1 MLMKCAQQLVVIK
14 ENRAKDENDDT
25 KQASGGF
32 YFQCDPST
40 RRSSKS

>member
-1 MLMKCAQQLVVIK
+1 MKCAQQLVVIK

-32 YFQCDPST
+32 HCDPST